1 MKKLPLNRRQIL
13 QYTAW
18 ITGTAVS
25 APLAGALLS
34 GCSDSG
40 NGDLAMTASD
50 DTDLPVLHFF
60 SPEQF
65 RVVMRLADT
74 ILPRT
79 DSPSATDVNVH
90 RTVDSMLGLVF
101 AEPHQRTFKHNWLAL
116 ERYLERGGFA
126 QQASEQQLEL
136 LRTLELSTDAE
147 RAEARQGFLD
157 FKQQVIAYYLT
168 TEAVAENFLNYL
180 PIPGSYEPCISV
192 DDVNN
197 RAWAI

>member
-1 MKKLPLNRRQIL
+1 MNRRQIL

-34 GCSDSG
+34 GCSKSDNNGTAATVGGDSG
-40 NGDLAMTASD
+40 
-50 DTDLPVLHFF
+50 LPVLHFF
-60 SPEQF
+60 SPDQF
-65 RVVMRLADT
+65 GRVKHLADT

-79 DSPSATDVNVH
+79 DSPSASDVNVH
-90 RTVDSMLGLVF
+90 ITVDSMLGLVF

-116 ERYLERGGFA
+116 ERYLEQSGFA
-126 QQASEQQLEL
+126 QQDAERQAEL
-136 LRTLELSTDAE
+136 LRTLELSTDA
-147 RAEARQGFLD
+147 ANADARQGLLD

-168 TEAVAENFLNYL
+168 TEEVGRNFLNYV